1 MKENFDTDVVTTWS
15 KRTRDAWNN
24 NKKFSKH
31 DGSEVR
37 RIRKEICESLVD
49 QLFQIHGIVTAP
61 LKGHVR
67 EILRDV
73 HQVESLNIHTL
84 VFNSRCFD

>member
-1 MKENFDTDVVTTWS
+1 MKENFETDVVTTWS
-15 KRTRDAWNN
+15 KRTRGAWNN

-61 LKGHVR
+61 LKGHIR

-73 HQVESLNIHTL
+73 HQVESLNIHNL
-84 VFNSRCFD
+84 VLNGR